1 MSLSRLLID
10 YNHNLFDEILLDSVA
25 DDIDLE
31 VYSSVIKYLE
41 DHPIIKR
48 RKKEKRRNYIETE
61 WGRLIWG
68 AHISLSSC
76 LYDINTGRVVKSYNS
91 NLDNIESRDHKLFT
105 RRFRTPFALF
115 KSLVQ
120 KVI

>member
-10 YNHNLFDEILLDSVA
+10 YNHNLFDEILLN
-25 DDIDLE
+25 DINLE
-31 VYSSVIKYLE
+31 VYSAVIEYLE

-68 AHISLSSC
+68 ADILSSSC
-76 LYDINTGRVVKSYNS
+76 LYDINTGRVVKS
-91 NLDNIESRDHKLFT
+91 
-105 RRFRTPFALF
+105 
-115 KSLVQ
+115 
-120 KVI
+120 